1 MNDNVSEFHTQLKDL
16 LIKYSDLFKEL
27 GAVEQLKYQGAKAFD
42 LHALNTAM
50 KEEQVLI
57 MTLRG
62 YEQKRI
68 LLFKALNLPERTPLS
83 QLEQILSPAVR
94 REFSDYTKQLLSSY
108 RFFLSIY
115 EKTRNILEMNAR
127 LLDRHIQDLDKRTTL
142 GRPYKQ
148 DGSSEIQSFHRMKN
162 IQI

>member
-1 MNDNVSEFHTQLKDL
+1 MNDNISEFHTQLKDL

-108 RFFLSIY
+108 CFFLSIY
-115 EKTRNILEMNAR
+115 EKTHNILEVNAR
-127 LLDRHIQDLDKRTTL
+127 LLDRHIQDLDKRTTS